1 MNKIKEFFG
10 KFIKDKKDIYTI
22 PNILVYFRFLL
33 VIVFIVIYFL
43 PISVKD
49 ILINHYICAGIDLL
63 AGFTDFLDGQ
73 IARRFN
79 MVTEL
84 GKAIDPLADKLMQF
98 AIALCLLITYFHIWT
113 FILMLTIFVIK
124 EITLL
129 IFDIVLFKKEKKLDG
144 AKFFGKVSTFVFYVA
159 MGFLLLLPSTVS
171 FWSTAVYIA
180 TSVSSFFLLLSYILY
195 FPVLIKLY
203 RS

>member
-1 MNKIKEFFG
+1 M
-10 KFIKDKKDIYTI
+10 
-22 PNILVYFRFLL
+22 
-33 VIVFIVIYFL
+33 
-43 PISVKD
+43 
-49 ILINHYICAGIDLL
+49 
-63 AGFTDFLDGQ
+63 
-73 IARRFN
+73 
-79 MVTEL
+79 
-84 GKAIDPLADKLMQF
+84 
-98 AIALCLLITYFHIWT
+98 
-113 FILMLTIFVIK
+113 
-124 EITLL
+124 
-129 IFDIVLFKKEKKLDG
+129 LFKKEKKLDG

>member
-43 PISVKD
+43 PISVED
-49 ILINHYICAGIDLL
+49 ILINHYICAGIVLL

-129 IFDIVLFKKEKKLDG
+129 IFDIVLFKKEKKLD
-144 AKFFGKVSTFVFYVA
+144 FYVA

>member
-1 MNKIKEFFG
+1 MNKIKEFFE

-43 PISVKD
+43 PISVED
-49 ILINHYICAGIDLL
+49 ILINHYICAGIVLL

-144 AKFFGKVSTFVFYVA
+144 AKFFGKVSTFVFYVYSSNKRIA
-159 MGFLLLLPSTVS
+159 IPSDKNNVLLKETMKRAERKLTRVE
-171 FWSTAVYIA
+171 F
-180 TSVSSFFLLLSYILY
+180 
-195 FPVLIKLY
+195 IK
-203 RS
+203 RHPNAF

>member
-1 MNKIKEFFG
+1 MNLPNRL
-10 KFIKDKKDIYTI
+10 TI
-22 PNILVYFRFLL
+22 LRTLMIPVFLFFLL
-33 VIVFIVIYFL
+33 TDYAGNCSKWIAVIVFI
-43 PISVKD
+43 
-49 ILINHYICAGIDLL
+49 L
-63 AGFTDFLDGQ
+63 ASLTDFLDGQ

-129 IFDIVLFKKEKKLDG
+129 IFDIVLFKKEKKIDG

>member
-1 MNKIKEFFG
+1 MNKIKEFFE

-43 PISVKD
+43 PISVED
-49 ILINHYICAGIDLL
+49 ILINHYICAGIVLL

-129 IFDIVLFKKEKKLDG
+129 IFDIVLFKKEKNLM
-144 AKFFGKVSTFVFYVA
+144 AQNFLARFQHLFFMLQWDFY
-159 MGFLLLLPSTVS
+159 
-171 FWSTAVYIA
+171 
-180 TSVSSFFLLLSYILY
+180 Y
-195 FPVLIKLY
+195 FYLQP
-203 RS
+203 

>member
-1 MNKIKEFFG
+1 MNKIKEFFE

-43 PISVKD
+43 PISVED
-49 ILINHYICAGIDLL
+49 ILINHYICAGIVLL

-113 FILMLTIFVIK
+113 FILMLTIFAIK

-129 IFDIVLFKKEKKLDG
+129 IYRIIIRKKMIHLLQYKQQYSRNLRLKVKVIKIPLQHKKQML
-144 AKFFGKVSTFVFYVA
+144 KPCQKILRHQV
-159 MGFLLLLPSTVS
+159 
-171 FWSTAVYIA
+171 
-180 TSVSSFFLLLSYILY
+180 FFL
-195 FPVLIKLY
+195 F
-203 RS
+203 